1 MPKRKEKFFLSYE
14 KAGSE
19 QSITSR
25 NKVRVIE
32 QYERKEWKR
41 VREFKKSEKRRTNDE
56 SGWSG

>member
-41 VREFKKSEKRRTNDE
+41 VREF
-56 SGWSG
+56 